1 MRTKIAIPKLL
12 YNKIESIALMVGI
25 PSARLISLMV
35 TDTTIDKSLSI
46 DVQSTNK
53 RIKNKQ
59 FVNITFSDEIYN
71 IIVEMFEKIPHY
83 SVTKYVIDCIKY
95 QIDNFSE
102 MLSAKNHD
110 FTTRRRITNSDEI
123 MRTYSDETK
132 EKYSI
137 YVPLDKYIATIEE
150 YSGIKSG
157 YIKKYYL
164 AKQINSNL
172 GEYGDNEREIFANV
186 TEYNNF

>member
-1 MRTKIAIPKLL
+1 
-12 YNKIESIALMVGI
+12 I
-25 PSARLISLMV
+25 PSARLILLMV

-71 IIVEMFEKIPHY
+71 IIVEMVEKIPHY
-83 SVTKYVIDCIKY
+83 SVTKYVIDCIEY

-110 FTTRRRITNSDEI
+110 FTTRRRITNSNEI
-123 MRTYSDETK
+123 MRTYSEETK

-172 GEYGDNEREIFANV
+172 SEYGDNEREIFANV

>member
-59 FVNITFSDEIYN
+59 FVNITFSDEIY
-71 IIVEMFEKIPHY
+71 
-83 SVTKYVIDCIKY
+83 
-95 QIDNFSE
+95 
-102 MLSAKNHD
+102 LSLIH
-110 FTTRRRITNSDEI
+110 I
-123 MRTYSDETK
+123 
-132 EKYSI
+132 
-137 YVPLDKYIATIEE
+137 
-150 YSGIKSG
+150 
-157 YIKKYYL
+157 
-164 AKQINSNL
+164 
-172 GEYGDNEREIFANV
+172 
-186 TEYNNF
+186 